1 MPMQLF
7 ISYKAHIIPVQKRQ
21 PIVLISAPV
30 FTVHNTR
37 ICAHMHTHTHTH
49 TYTHTHTH
57 THKTLQSEKPGPS
70 ANEVIARAIAKGI
83 LDGEG
88 ITVQKHI
95 KKPKGTTKKSRRVFS
110 RYDGIPMTIAAKQ
123 KVVGKKQ
130 FHDSHRKPFV

>member
-1 MPMQLF
+1 LTTESEHY
-7 ISYKAHIIPVQKRQ
+7 IA
-21 PIVLISAPV
+21 V
-30 FTVHNTR
+30 FER
-37 ICAHMHTHTHTH
+37 S
-49 TYTHTHTH
+49 
-57 THKTLQSEKPGPS
+57 SEKPGPS